1 MGLKLIDRFS
11 YLHFSVGVI
20 FYYWDID
27 LFKSFILH
35 SIFEFIENTNFGMNV
50 INKYITLWPGK
61 KPYADSY
68 INNLGDTIFFILGWI
83 SAYIINK

>member
-1 MGLKLIDRFS
+1 MANQKPLID
-11 YLHFSVGVI
+11 
-20 FYYWDID
+20 
-27 LFKSFILH
+27 
-35 SIFEFIENTNFGMNV
+35 
-50 INKYITLWPGK
+50 ITLWPGK